1 MLKELVILEKKL
13 KGIAERKEQ
22 LESLFT
28 LKERGYKEEAIH
40 VEKIVTVDMNDEEDI
55 KIQLEYLS
63 NFTLYQDNQESD
75 SYQIGISVPKNY
87 QNHKEILWLKDP
99 KKQPTYMTCLLES
112 ASENLNDSNLDEHKK
127 ELAKKGYQVVRV
139 IATYL
144 ATASE
149 DDTNSVDYYKAWLE
163 VEKIVR

>member
-1 MLKELVILEKKL
+1 VILEKKL

-99 KKQPTYMTCLLES
+99 EKQPTYMTCLLES

-149 DDTNSVDYYKAWLE
+149 DDTNSVEYYKAWLE

>member
-1 MLKELVILEKKL
+1 
-13 KGIAERKEQ
+13 
-22 LESLFT
+22 
-28 LKERGYKEEAIH
+28 
-40 VEKIVTVDMNDEEDI
+40 
-55 KIQLEYLS
+55 
-63 NFTLYQDNQESD
+63 
-75 SYQIGISVPKNY
+75 
-87 QNHKEILWLKDP
+87 
-99 KKQPTYMTCLLES
+99 MTCLLES

-163 VEKIVR
+163 VIPIKN